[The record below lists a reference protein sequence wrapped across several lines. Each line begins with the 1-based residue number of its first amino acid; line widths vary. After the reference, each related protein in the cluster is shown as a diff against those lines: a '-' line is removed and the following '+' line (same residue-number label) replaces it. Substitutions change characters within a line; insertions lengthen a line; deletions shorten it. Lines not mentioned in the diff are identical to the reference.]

1 MPGKSKDTA
10 NNQQETRFGS
20 ILLETAKKHG
30 FPLAGALDL
39 DLVQIQSD
47 VHHYDQW
54 LAAGYSGAMSYLV
67 RGRDRRAD
75 PRLVFPEAQ
84 SILSVGQPYSAQ
96 PAGHLQPEVG
106 PRYAR
111 YLRSTDY
118 HEDIAERLEQLMQEV
133 ASQWS
138 LPLQWKVCVD
148 TSAVLER
155 SWAALA
161 GLGWVGKNTMLIHP
175 QYGSYFFL
183 GEVLISE
190 KTGRGP
196 TLLPNYCGN
205 CTRCLDACPAQAFP
219 LPRVLNAT
227 RCISYL
233 TLEKR
238 GEFGVPDE
246 HKAKMGTWIA
256 GCDICQEVCPFNTKV
271 SKNSLT
277 AEDQAISLNRWK
289 ELLEEDE
296 QHYRARVKE
305 SSLSRVK
312 PAQFSRNLAN
322 ALCNALSAIKGTI
335 SQGLLLELTPLIQY
349 RFENETDPLVKQEW
363 SRCLAQLLESE

>member
-1 MPGKSKDTA
+1 VAQKY
-10 NNQQETRFGS
+10 
-20 ILLETAKKHG
+20 G

-47 VHHYDQW
+47 VQHYDQW
-54 LAAGYSGAMSYLV
+54 LAAGYSGAMSYLG

-75 PRLVFPEAQ
+75 PRLVFPAAQ
-84 SILSVGQPYSAQ
+84 SILCVGQPYSAQ
-96 PAGHLQPEVG
+96 PAGQLQSELG
-106 PRYAR
+106 PRYSR
-111 YLRSTDY
+111 YLRSADY
-118 HEDIAERLEQLMQEV
+118 HQDLAQRLEQLMQDV
-133 ASQWS
+133 ASRWS
-138 LPLQWKVCVD
+138 SSLHWKVCVD

-161 GLGWVGKNTMLIHP
+161 GLGWIGKNTMLIHP

-196 TLLPNYCGN
+196 TPLPNYCGS
-205 CTRCLDACPAQAFP
+205 CTRCLDGCPTQAFP
-219 LPRVLNAT
+219 APRVLNAN

-246 HKAKMGTWIA
+246 HKAKMGAWIA
-256 GCDICQEVCPFNTKV
+256 GCDLCQEVCPFNTKV
-271 SKNSLT
+271 SKNPLP

-289 ELLEEDE
+289 ELLTEDE
-296 QHYRARVKE
+296 QGYRVRVKE
-305 SSLSRVK
+305 SSLNRVK
-312 PAQFSRNLAN
+312 SAQFSRNLAN
-322 ALCNALSAIKGTI
+322 ALCNALRAMKGSF
-335 SQGLLLELTPLIQY
+335 SQSLLIELSPLIRSRY
-349 RFENETDPLVKQEW
+349 ENEIDPIAKQEW
-363 SRCLAQLLESE
+363 GRCLAQLFESE